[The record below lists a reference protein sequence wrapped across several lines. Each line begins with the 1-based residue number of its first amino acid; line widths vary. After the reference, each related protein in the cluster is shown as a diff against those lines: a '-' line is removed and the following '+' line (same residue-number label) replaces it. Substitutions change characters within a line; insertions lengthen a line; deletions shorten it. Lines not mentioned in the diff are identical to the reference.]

1 MGNGRGFM
9 GEGKDFFFLF
19 FLLEI
24 GKRLDENHICG
35 MFGYRLNCNLGVVC
49 INIKIK
55 EK

>member
-1 MGNGRGFM
+1 MGLWGKGRI
-9 GEGKDFFFLF
+9 FFSFF